1 MATAT
6 ARSASVQRHNPW
18 PWIALSVAILAGAA
32 VVVVL
37 LLRDGESSGQAVD
50 YRAKIAT
57 VLEPLAP
64 ANDALSDDLEGLV
77 PGDSSEA
84 ALASATVALSD
95 TRAARRELAA
105 LRLPSEAFGLRA
117 DSEDALRRE
126 AGYLVAVRTA
136 LGEGSGTIV
145 EDKATAARMAWR
157 RVAREIPEAGGRIA
171 GIDTLLAWDSAVPSI
186 PDGDSGPGTS
196 ESPADLPAAP
206 SVHVCGDAT
215 GVNDVV
221 GVGIGC
227 AEAFDIAAKARVA
240 KNAAGVNGYI
250 CSGGGADAQ
259 GIEWSCDGPAGE
271 RVTFYAVDP

>member
-6 ARSASVQRHNPW
+6 ARTASVQRHNPW

-32 VVVVL
+32 VVMVL
-37 LLRDGESSGQAVD
+37 LLRDGGSSTPAVD
-50 YRAKIAT
+50 YRAKIGT

-64 ANDALSDDLEGLV
+64 ANGALSDDLQALS
-77 PGDSSEA
+77 PGDSPEA

-95 TRAARRELAA
+95 TRTARRELAA
-105 LRLPSEAFGLRA
+105 LGVPSEAFGLRA
-117 DSEDALRRE
+117 ESEDALRRE

-136 LGEGSGTIV
+136 LGEGSSTIV
-145 EDKATAARMAWR
+145 EDRANAARLAWR
-157 RVAREIPEAGGRIA
+157 RVAREIPEAGGRLA
-171 GIDTLLAWDSAVPSI
+171 GIGALLAWDGGVPAL
-186 PDGDSGPGTS
+186 PDGDAGPGPG
-196 ESPADLPAAP
+196 EAPADLPAAP

-227 AEAFDIAAKARVA
+227 AEAFDIAAKAPLA
-240 KNAAGVNGYI
+240 KNAAGVNGYL
-250 CSGGGADAQ
+250 CSGGGAGAQ
-259 GIEWSCDGPAGE
+259 GVEWSCDGPAGE